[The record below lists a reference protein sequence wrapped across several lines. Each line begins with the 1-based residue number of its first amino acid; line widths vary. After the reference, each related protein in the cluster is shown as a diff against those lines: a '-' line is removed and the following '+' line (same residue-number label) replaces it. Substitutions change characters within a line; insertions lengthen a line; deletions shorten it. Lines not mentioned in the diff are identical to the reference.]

1 MHNTMKDPEWKDAVY
16 CFDNIRY
23 ALECLLPKSREL
35 SLALTKIDE
44 AQMWA
49 EKGYKANS

>member
-1 MHNTMKDPEWKDAVY
+1 MQNDKNDPEWKDATY

-23 ALECLLPKSREL
+23 ILVCLLPKSREL

-49 EKGYKANS
+49 EKCYKANS